1 MNEELNNLRIE
12 LEELKS
18 WKRSLE
24 RSSSIPLAIDQ
35 AFRERF
41 KSKIVTI
48 KAILNFG
55 EVAAQS
61 SADLTVSLGGA
72 KINDPVVVSG
82 NDAISSGIIL
92 TGRVATANVV
102 TVTCNNFSAGAINPA
117 SAEFNIAI
125 LT

>member
-1 MNEELNNLRIE
+1 MNDYETLKRE

-41 KSKIVTI
+41 SSKIVKI
-48 KAILNFG
+48 KATLNFG

-61 SADLTVSLGGA
+61 SADLTVSVGGV

-92 TGRVATANVV
+92 TGRVATANIV

-117 SAEFNIAI
+117 STEFNIAI